1 MSIAGLIDSKS
12 VQRFLLAKGAYAGLI
27 DGDYGKGS
35 AAAARKLLLA
45 KDLSGLAG
53 WEDRRVRIAV
63 EQLMMSEANLYSGV
77 IDGLAGPATQVGL
90 ERWQD
95 HLTFT
100 RPPLPEAALG
110 STAVQSLWPRQADL
124 EKFYGQPGKN
134 QTRLQS
140 PYDLFLDWDLN
151 SKITSFMCHEK
162 VHDAMKRV
170 MGRVLSHYGAAEIHR
185 LGLDQFGGCLNVRK
199 MRNGTAW
206 STHAWGIAIDW
217 DADRNPLR
225 ATAATA
231 RFAKPIYARFM
242 DLWEEEG
249 FVSLGRARNYD
260 WMHFQAARL

>member
-1 MSIAGLIDSKS
+1 LRGLLTAKAYSDS
-12 VQRFLLAKGAYAGLI
+12 F

-35 AAAARKLLLA
+35 AAAARNILLSKTVTNA
-45 KDLSGLAG
+45 ASWD
-53 WEDRRVRIAV
+53 DRRVRIAV
-63 EQLMMSEANLYSGV
+63 EQMMMSEAKLYAGA

-110 STAVQSLWPRQADL
+110 SSAVQAQWPRQADL
-124 EKFYGQPGKN
+124 EKFFGKPGEN
-134 QTRLQS
+134 QTRLKS
-140 PYDLFLDWDLN
+140 PYALYLDWDLN
-151 SKITSFMCHEK
+151 SKITSFQCHEK
-162 VHDAMKRV
+162 VHDAILRV
-170 MGRVLSHYGAAEIHR
+170 MDRVLSHYGAAEIHR

-206 STHAWGIAIDW
+206 STHAWGIALDW

-231 RFAKPIYARFM
+231 QFAKPIYARFV

-249 FVSLGRARNYD
+249 FISLGRARNYD